1 MKDEVAKKAY
11 RKLLTNKHVRGLTE
25 EEVFDLECKVAECPW
40 FSQKYGKEKPKFIL
54 GIVAIVLD
62 SDESSSFWLSYNQDL
77 VIKRVEVSEE
87 EARRYK
93 IFANLVG
100 RDFYL

>member
-11 RKLLTNKHVRGLTE
+11 RKLLGNKYFGELTE
-25 EEVFDLECKVAECPW
+25 EEVFDLECAVSECPW
-40 FSQKYGKEKPKFIL
+40 FSLKYAKENPKFIL
-54 GIVAIVLD
+54 GIMAIVLD

-87 EARRYK
+87 EARRYQ

-100 RDFYL
+100 KDFYL